1 MTKIMAKKEM
11 REDTDARIQ
20 AIVVTPDDFSEQIV
34 RVMSQVSRKSFVI
47 MSAGLFEHIE
57 SDSSAFWV
65 SATTV
70 ARAATASS
78 GNDQELAHRL
88 H

>member
-1 MTKIMAKKEM
+1 MKENRKEM

-20 AIVVTPDDFSEQIV
+20 AIVVTPVDFSEQIV

-57 SDSSAFWV
+57 SDSSVFWA
-65 SATTV
+65 STIV

-78 GNDQELAHRL
+78 GNDQGLAHRP